1 MLVSSD
7 VEYGG
12 EKRWLVGRMWLGEMM
27 KLVAVRALLVWLLF
41 ANADK
46 LVGIPPPPLGV
57 ANRLSDIAIFHISH
71 KPCTIPSV

>member
-27 KLVAVRALLVWLLF
+27 KLVAIRALLVWLLF

-46 LVGIPPPPLGV
+46 LVAIPPPL
-57 ANRLSDIAIFHISH
+57 
-71 KPCTIPSV
+71 